1 MSKESGAI
9 SSVKKAAE
17 ASAGGHEQAGAAGGV
32 GQGTDL
38 VGGVVLI
45 RFWEGK
51 NAEVLR
57 LCQTTELPGQED
69 LRKEIITK
77 NLVGLNSLDTSFH

>member
-1 MSKESGAI
+1 MLKESGAI
-9 SSVKKAAE
+9 SSVKKAA
-17 ASAGGHEQAGAAGGV
+17 
-32 GQGTDL
+32 
-38 VGGVVLI
+38 GVVLI

-69 LRKEIITK
+69 LRKEIIKK

>member
-1 MSKESGAI
+1 M
-9 SSVKKAAE
+9 
-17 ASAGGHEQAGAAGGV
+17 
-32 GQGTDL
+32 
-38 VGGVVLI
+38 GGVVLI

-69 LRKEIITK
+69 LRKEIIK
-77 NLVGLNSLDTSFH
+77 KISSGFK